1 MTIEQTRIEA
11 VSRLAELNRI
21 QPMRYSAMDLH
32 SKRPLLSRVQRQ
44 EDRRFIEKVKL
55 QKKKLTKDISD
66 IDKYLLSLKEVDEKS
81 LLFQPIPML
90 NITFKQKPVLKRTR
104 LAIHTRGGRY

>member
-1 MTIEQTRIEA
+1 MTIEQTRIQA
-11 VSRLAELNRI
+11 ISKLGELNRV
-21 QPMRYSAMDLH
+21 QPIRYSAMDLH

-44 EDRRFIEKVKL
+44 EDRRFMEKVKL
-55 QKKKLTKDISD
+55 QKVKLKKDIED
-66 IDKYLLSLKEVDEKS
+66 IDKYLLSLKEVGEKS
-81 LLFQPIPML
+81 LLFQPISMP